1 MGPAEARP
9 EWLAPSSAA
18 EQPRQAP
25 WDGRGGTELRPRLGP
40 PISTTRDPCLP
51 WSPRTQVL
59 VCSNYHWLADPS
71 HWMGGTLFEGA
82 NLPLLH
88 NFVAGAVAARV

>member
-1 MGPAEARP
+1 MTGA
-9 EWLAPSSAA
+9 
-18 EQPRQAP
+18 
-25 WDGRGGTELRPRLGP
+25 GR
-40 PISTTRDPCLP
+40 
-51 WSPRTQVL
+51 VL

-88 NFVAGAVAARV
+88 NFVAGAVAARA

>member
-1 MGPAEARP
+1 
-9 EWLAPSSAA
+9 
-18 EQPRQAP
+18 
-25 WDGRGGTELRPRLGP
+25 
-40 PISTTRDPCLP
+40 
-51 WSPRTQVL
+51 VL

-71 HWMGGTLFEGA
+71 HWMVGTLFEGA